1 MADERFKAM
10 TTTYDEMK
18 RGTADQQAKLE
29 YQTRQQCRDWRSL
42 GAIVGLSG
50 GIIAALTGAL
60 LTASTW
66 FIGTGAEISS
76 YIQTLGTILLFM
88 TIPLLI
94 FGAQCLD
101 LTEKRKER
109 ERDFRFHR
117 KR

>member
-1 MADERFKAM
+1 M
-10 TTTYDEMK
+10 TITYDELK
-18 RGTADQQAKLE
+18 KGTVNQQAKLE
-29 YQTRQQCRDWRSL
+29 YQARGQCRDWRAL

-50 GIIAALTGAL
+50 GIIAALMGAL

-66 FIGTGAEISS
+66 FIGTGGSSS
-76 YIQTLGTILLFM
+76 YIQMLGTILLFM
-88 TIPLLI
+88 TIPLLV

-109 ERDFRFHR
+109 ERDFRFHG